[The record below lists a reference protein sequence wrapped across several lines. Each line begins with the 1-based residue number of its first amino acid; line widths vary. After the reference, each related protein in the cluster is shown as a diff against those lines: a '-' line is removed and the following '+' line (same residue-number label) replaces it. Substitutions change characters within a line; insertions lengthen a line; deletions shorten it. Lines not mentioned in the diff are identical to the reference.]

1 MSLFKAFAAFAVIQL
16 LVVGTAFELLALARA
31 DGEDPFEVGP
41 YKMAAYVALALS
53 FALTGVLA
61 AWSIKRRGKG
71 RGGSR
76 G

>member
-1 MSLFKAFAAFAVIQL
+1 MPLFKAPAAFAVRQL

-41 YKMAAYVALALS
+41 YKMAAYVALAL
-53 FALTGVLA
+53 TGVLA

>member
-1 MSLFKAFAAFAVIQL
+1 MSLFKVLAAFAVIQL
-16 LVVGTAFELLALARA
+16 LVVGTVFELLALARA
-31 DGEDPFEVGP
+31 NGEDPFEVGP

-53 FALTGVLA
+53 FALSGILA
-61 AWSIKRRGKG
+61 AWLIKREGKS